1 MPEVG
6 GVGGAP
12 VTPQNQN
19 QVTDR
24 GGQVLPVNQANAQVD
39 GLPAPAGQPGAL
51 GQPTGIPAPPLAPGQ
66 SVLPDVLAGRDPSQ
80 LVAAEQMRA
89 RGGASAVETLLGLNF
104 QPTLV
109 GALAAPPGNSE
120 ALRHMT
126 PTMRRTL
133 MRNLLDKQRA
143 SMRRLAQT
151 LRRERDG
158 DEEED
163 GDADERRRQERE
175 DVRASF
181 VEDALGASH
190 AAALAPLD
198 EAQAERARLELGSA
212 AQMLDLLEELL
223 AMQDYAISQMGTFA
237 QG

>member
-1 MPEVG
+1 MPDVT
-6 GVGGAP
+6 GVGGGQIP
-12 VTPQNQN
+12 PQNQN

-24 GGQVLPVNQANAQVD
+24 GGQVVPVNQANAQVD

-51 GQPTGIPAPPLAPGQ
+51 GQPTGLPAPPLAPGQ

-89 RGGASAVETLLGLNF
+89 RGGASAVESLLGLNL
-104 QPTLV
+104 QPTTA

-133 MRNLLDKQRA
+133 MRNLPDQQRG
-143 SMRRLAQT
+143 SMRRLARM
-151 LRRERDG
+151 LARERDG
-158 DEEED
+158 EEEGD
-163 GDADERRRQERE
+163 GERRRDDGRE
-175 DVRASF
+175 EARPSF
-181 VEDALGASH
+181 VEDALGAPA

-198 EAQAERARLELGSA
+198 EAQAERARHELGDA

-223 AMQDYAISQMGTFA
+223 AMQDYAVSQMGTFA

>member
-6 GVGGAP
+6 GVGGPP

-19 QVTDR
+19 TVTDR
-24 GGQVLPVNQANAQVD
+24 GGQVLPVGQANAQVD

-51 GQPTGIPAPPLAPGQ
+51 GQPTGLPAPPLAPGQ

-89 RGGASAVETLLGLNF
+89 RGGASAVEALLGLNY

-158 DEEED
+158 GEEE
-163 GDADERRRQERE
+163 GDADERRQQERD
-175 DVRASF
+175 DVRPSF
-181 VEDALGASH
+181 VEDTFGASH
-190 AAALAPLD
+190 AMALAPLD

>member
-6 GVGGAP
+6 GVGGQVP
-12 VTPQNQN
+12 PQNQN

-51 GQPTGIPAPPLAPGQ
+51 GQPTGLPAPPLAPGQ
-66 SVLPDVLAGRDPSQ
+66 TVLPDVLAGRDPSQ

-89 RGGASAVETLLGLNF
+89 RGGASAVEALLGLNN

-109 GALAAPPGNSE
+109 GALAAPPGNTE

-158 DEEED
+158 GEEG
-163 GDADERRRQERE
+163 GDADERRREEQE

-181 VEDALGASH
+181 VEDTLGAAGVH
-190 AAALAPLD
+190 VALAPLD
-198 EAQAERARLELGSA
+198 EAQAERARLELGNA